1 MSGLRSHARL
11 ALMLFAAVVLG
22 VGFHHSPFVSAKDQA
37 SKKKAR
43 PQKPTKKNAAESAG
57 NSGQDGTSSGNA
69 SGAGIISGNGLPS
82 AGSGQSGGNQATV
95 GSAQSSSNGTGNTAR
110 ALVQKGAPRPLTP
123 DENPPHP
130 DIVKRVMGVQDRLS
144 ADLVKQKGI
153 AGTATALDEDGN
165 VVVNVYTT
173 GADDPIIPKQ
183 AEGVAVVEILTGAA
197 RPLCQNPAFDPTAFQ
212 PRPFNIGVGGTS
224 ETTGCPPAVWA
235 SGTIGCRLKDAA
247 GKRYALGCNHDFAAE
262 NKGVI
267 GDKCYQ
273 PGSGDHFPTYISCP
287 AANVFG
293 TLHKFNL
300 LNYNFQDPKAINR
313 IDAAV
318 VATDTTMIQN
328 STPAPPVAY
337 GTPKTSVWLEPF
349 LGMKVQKYGK
359 NTGLTRGTVTG
370 LNQLVFMPYFSG
382 IGRFT
387 GQVQV
392 IADQVTWFGIFGDSG
407 ALIVDMERF
416 PVALLYGT
424 IGNRASGNP
433 IQEVLDF
440 FDMTI
445 DGEDV
450 TGAVPGK
457 IGRSTPNSP

>member
-11 ALMLFAAVVLG
+11 GLMLVAAVVLG
-22 VGFHHSPFVSAKDQA
+22 IGFHHSPFVSAKDQA

-43 PQKPTKKNAAESAG
+43 PQKPNKRNAADGTG
-57 NSGQDGTSSGNA
+57 NSDQDVTSPGSA
-69 SGAGIISGNGLPS
+69 SGSGIISGNGLPS
-82 AGSGQSGGNQATV
+82 NGNGQSGGSQATA
-95 GSAQSSSNGTGNTAR
+95 GSGKSSSSGAASSAR
-110 ALVQKGAPRPLTP
+110 ELVQKGAPRPLTP
-123 DENPPHP
+123 AENPPHP
-130 DIVKRVMGVQDRLS
+130 DIIKRVIGVQDRLS

-153 AGTATALDEDGN
+153 AGTVTGLDEDGN
-165 VVVNVYTT
+165 VVIKVYTT
-173 GADDPIIPKQ
+173 GADDPKIPKQ

-197 RPLCQNPAFDPTAFQ
+197 RPLCQSPAFDPTAFQ

-318 VATDTTMIQN
+318 VATDTKMVQN
-328 STPAPPVAY
+328 STPAAPVAY
-337 GTPKTSVWLEPF
+337 GTPRTSVWLQPF
-349 LGMKVQKYGK
+349 LTMKVQKYGK
-359 NTGLTRGTVTG
+359 NTGHTTGTVTG
-370 LNQLVFMPYFSG
+370 VNLLTFMPYFSG

-387 GQVQV
+387 GQVEV
-392 IADQVTWFGIFGDSG
+392 TADNVVWFGLFGDSG
-407 ALIVDMERF
+407 ALIVDMDRF
-416 PVALLYGT
+416 PVALLFGS
-424 IGNRASGNP
+424 IGNLAMGNP

-445 DGEDV
+445 DGDESNFIP
-450 TGAVPGK
+450 PGK
-457 IGRSTPNSP
+457 VGRSTPNSP